1 MVITGHRS
9 EKIADV
15 RRVREAVRASLI
27 EAQPDVVVC
36 GMANGFDL
44 YAGHEAVNLGFNVWC
59 AKPWAGHKP
68 RKGDEPLYNA
78 ITMFAEK
85 IVDVDLS
92 ERYLGPW
99 LYQKRNEWMVNQGTH
114 ILAYWDGSSG
124 GTKNCLDYNRRTKK
138 LRVRNL
144 YERLYGEVI

>member
-27 EAQPDVVVC
+27 EARPSIVVC

-44 YAGHEAVNLGFNVWC
+44 YAGHEACNLGIDVW
-59 AKPWAGHKP
+59 AVKPWKGHKP
-68 RKGDEPLYNA
+68 RKGDEHLYNA
-78 ITMFAEK
+78 ITMFAAK
-85 IVDVDLS
+85 VVDVSDS
-92 ERYLGPW
+92 EVYTGPW
-99 LYQKRNEWMVNQGTH
+99 LYQKRNEWMVDQGTH

-124 GTKNCLDYNRRTKK
+124 GTKNCLDYNRRKKK
-138 LRVRNL
+138 LPVRNL
-144 YERLYGEVI
+144 YERLYG